1 MNDDQAKIQQELSE
15 IQNELNTTG
24 MSRRNFLDRLKGVGI
39 GFGAVAVVG
48 TTAAHAHTSE
58 GAVKLNST
66 NTALGKIVEEGQ
78 PVEAAEVEGDAP
90 AQMAQYYYRRYG
102 RVWYRRYGRVWYRR
116 YGRVWYRRY
125 ARYYW

>member
-15 IQNELNTTG
+15 IQTELNTTG

-48 TTAAHAHTSE
+48 TTAAQAHTNES
-58 GAVKLNST
+58 AVTLKST
-66 NTALGKIVEEGQ
+66 NTALGKIVEESQ

-90 AQMAQYYYRRYG
+90 AQISQY
-102 RVWYRRYGRVWYRR
+102 WYRRYGRVWYRR
-116 YGRVWYRRY
+116 VFYRR
-125 ARYYW
+125 W